1 MIKICKEIINSFGS
15 LSRRQLR
22 WGAGLFTGVL
32 LLALLYLF
40 WPVSAQDKRRAAVL
54 LESTSC
60 YRAVCGEDTLFF
72 ASVDTI
78 QGLASLSFNEEDCQ
92 RKDYE
97 VGYFTS
103 SRGRIVTHENAFLPA
118 HDEVFFHRE
127 GKGLLEQTEAHL
139 EALKQV
145 LDVQIKEM
153 EYYVRTH
160 MHDDDGFEEMKSL
173 LGDSKSRKVWLNRL
187 SGAVH
192 RMLARG
198 DVRWSSEQHIRAYY
212 VPDQERRVYA
222 CDPVSYSS
230 GKAVTQLVERG
241 LPLHGKSIAN
251 LFFSLSELVS
261 ASDSLQLDSAALHDA
276 LRHVGILQGK
286 DFTYVGEIRA
296 GSPYGYG
303 KCSYADG
310 TVSRGSW
317 QNGLLN
323 GEAEYQDTTG
333 VLYSGVWAYG
343 HLSGGTAVYPNG
355 NRYVGSFLD
364 DTVFDGG
371 GELYGADGAFYL
383 GSWADGERHGFG
395 MSVTV
400 DGNVQCGSWKED
412 EFEGERLLY
421 TADRVYG
428 IDIARYQ
435 HLNRRRRPC
444 NISWKYLRITSL
456 GKRSEKRISGTVSYP
471 ISFIYMKAT
480 EGQTITNKYFKD
492 DYVQAKRLGIPVG
505 SYHFFSSVPAENQL
519 EWFFKNN
526 RYEKGDLP
534 PVLDLEPTD
543 AYIKSRWGSDEKMFE
558 QALKWLKGVE
568 AKYGVKPLLY
578 VNQGFIKKHLS
589 KASEEMQN
597 YDLWVARYGEFKPY
611 SHMIYWQLS
620 PDGKVSGIQN
630 DVDINVFN
638 GSKERFEEYVNAF

>member
-1 MIKICKEIINSFGS
+1 MV
-15 LSRRQLR
+15 
-22 WGAGLFTGVL
+22 VL
-32 LLALLYLF
+32 LLAAIYVL
-40 WPVSAQDKRRAAVL
+40 WPVSDQTKRRAAVV
-54 LESTSC
+54 LESTAC
-60 YRAVCGEDTLFF
+60 YQLACGEDTLFF
-72 ASVDTI
+72 SSVDTI
-78 QGLASLSFNEEDCQ
+78 QGLSSLSFSAEDCQ

-103 SRGRIVTHENAFLPA
+103 SRGRIVTREDAFLPA
-118 HDEVFFHRE
+118 LDASFFQEE
-127 GKGLLEQTEAHL
+127 GTDLLNRTEAYL
-139 EALKQV
+139 EKLKQV
-145 LDVQIKEM
+145 LDVQIQEL

-173 LGDSKSRKVWLNRL
+173 LGDSKSRKVYLNRL
-187 SGAVH
+187 SAA
-192 RMLARG
+192 MN
-198 DVRWSSEQHIRAYY
+198 HIRTNGNASWSYEQQIKAYF
-212 VPDQERRVYA
+212 VPEHERRVYA
-222 CDPVSYSS
+222 CEPISYSL
-230 GKAVTQLVERG
+230 GKAVTSLVEKG
-241 LPLHGKSIAN
+241 LPVHGEAIVN
-251 LFFSLSELVS
+251 PFFSLSELSV
-261 ASDSLQLDSAALHDA
+261 ATDSLQLDLAALQKDDA
-276 LRHVGILQGK
+276 RYVGILQGK
-286 DFTYVGEIRA
+286 GFQYVGEIRA

-303 KCSYADG
+303 KCYYADG

-317 QNGLLN
+317 QDGLLN
-323 GEAEYQDTTG
+323 GEAEYQDTARVT
-333 VLYSGVWAYG
+333 YSGVWAYG
-343 HLSGGTAVYPNG
+343 HLSGGTAVYPDG

-371 GELYGADGAFYL
+371 GELYGADGSFYL
-383 GSWADGERHGFG
+383 GSWADGQRHGFG
-395 MSVTV
+395 MCVGA
-400 DGNVQCGSWKED
+400 DGTVQCGSWKED

-435 HLNRRRRPC
+435 HLNRRKKPC

-480 EGQTITNKYFKD
+480 EGETILNKYFKD

-505 SYHFFSSVPAENQL
+505 SYHFFSSVPAERQL
-519 EWFFKNN
+519 EWFFRNN
-526 RYEKGDLP
+526 HYEKGDLP

-620 PDGKVSGIQN
+620 PDGKVSGIQS